1 MADPKGLAAVL
12 MAAKPAPEAE
22 DDEDEGLAMAAE
34 EMLSAIKSGDA
45 KGLQAALRN
54 AFALLESEPHEE
66 GESSG
71 EGADQVA

>member
-22 DDEDEGLAMAAE
+22 GDEDEGLAMAAE

-54 AFALLESEPHEE
+54 AFTMLESEPHEE
-66 GESSG
+66 NESNEPS
-71 EGADQVA
+71 A